1 MNTLSIIKTAENCFS
16 LSGDLSFSNITTK
29 TVNEL
34 KVQLS
39 HSPTSIDLQAVQKI
53 DSAGVALLIEWI
65 KFAQAHQQ
73 ELFFD
78 VIPPQ
83 LAALIKLSYLSDC
96 ELFKTQDIKING

>member
-1 MNTLSIIKTAENCFS
+1 MTTLSIIKTSENGFS
-16 LSGDLSFSNITTK
+16 LSGDLSFQTITAK
-29 TVNEL
+29 TINEL
-34 KVQLS
+34 KS
-39 HSPTSIDLQAVQKI
+39 HVSLFPTYIDLQAVQKI

-65 KFAQAHQQ
+65 KFAKAHQQ
-73 ELFFD
+73 EFLFD